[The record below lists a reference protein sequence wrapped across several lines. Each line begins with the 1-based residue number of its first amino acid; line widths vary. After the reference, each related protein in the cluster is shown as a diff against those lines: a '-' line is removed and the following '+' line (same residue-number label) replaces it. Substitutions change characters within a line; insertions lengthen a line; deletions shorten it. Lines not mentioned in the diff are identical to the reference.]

1 MPIYDSKATGK
12 KKLLR
17 VLLVSLTAL
26 AVQSDGIAAMAE
38 VLPQIS
44 QQQSPGIPNQILI
57 SNNEELAADPQAPVR
72 FDLLDPAQYALQAKD
87 YGGIPPTAQRFWRG
101 YAPTIS
107 NLGAITT
114 RIWPMPQN
122 WKKAATGTSK
132 ILSPPPLSR
141 FARWRCSAAVSPRKT
156 SAIPAI

>member
-1 MPIYDSKATGK
+1 MPTYDSKSTGK

-44 QQQSPGIPNQILI
+44 QQQSPAIPDQILM

-72 FDLLDPAQYALQAKD
+72 YDLLNPAQYALQAKD
-87 YGGIPPTAQRFWRG
+87 YGGH
-101 YAPTIS
+101 
-107 NLGAITT
+107 
-114 RIWPMPQN
+114 
-122 WKKAATGTSK
+122 
-132 ILSPPPLSR
+132 
-141 FARWRCSAAVSPRKT
+141 
-156 SAIPAI
+156 PA